1 MQIIVDAMGGD
12 HAPQEVI
19 KGSVQAVNDFNIDII
34 LVGKQAIIEKELAA
48 YEYPRERIH
57 IQHADEVITN
67 DEAPT
72 KAIKTKKNS
81 SMVLGL
87 KILKDKKGDAFVSAG
102 NTGALLTGSLLRVG
116 RIKGIDRPALTPILP
131 TDKGCAILVDA
142 GANTNCRPINFLQ
155 FGVMGSAYMKKV
167 IGIPA
172 PKVGLVNIGSEEG
185 KGTDLI
191 KDSFVLLKE
200 APLNFVG
207 NIEAR
212 EIPEGSVDVIVC
224 DGFVGNVILKLMEGM
239 GMTFYRNIKSLFT
252 KNLLT
257 YLSALFISSGLKA
270 FKKKMDYTEYGGAP
284 LLGIDGVVVKAHG
297 SSNAKAFYY
306 AIVQAKKFVETGVI
320 EEIREHICRRG
331 EDEIHECR

>member
-12 HAPQEVI
+12 HAPQEVV

-48 YEYPRERIH
+48 YEYPGERIH

>member
-12 HAPQEVI
+12 HAPQEVV

>member
-155 FGVMGSAYMKKV
+155 FGLMGSAYMKKV

>member
-81 SMVLGL
+81 SMVLGV